1 LNQTTRKILAIY
13 LFFSSLLVYSIF
25 DAQRIMISKTL
36 YKKLLIVV
44 YAFYVL
50 LALFWF
56 LANYFMG
63 GIVNYI
69 AFISLAV
76 FCAQAYYKHRI
87 ANLAF
92 GIIIL
97 PASIF
102 SALYFLSWG
111 YKAGFDGFIFTM
123 SFLSLC
129 SIVLSIFLVFS
140 YLKLSFD
147 KD

>member
-1 LNQTTRKILAIY
+1 
-13 LFFSSLLVYSIF
+13 
-25 DAQRIMISKTL
+25 MISKSL

-44 YAFYVL
+44 YAFYIL

-76 FCAQAYYKHRI
+76 FCTQAYYKHRV

-111 YKAGFDGFIFTM
+111 YKAGFDGFIYTM
-123 SFLSLC
+123 SFISLF